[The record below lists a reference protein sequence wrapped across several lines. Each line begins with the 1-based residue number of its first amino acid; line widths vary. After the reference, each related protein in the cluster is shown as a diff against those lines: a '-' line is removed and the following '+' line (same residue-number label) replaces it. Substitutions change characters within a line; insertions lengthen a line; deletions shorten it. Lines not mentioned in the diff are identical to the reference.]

1 MGPPLAGAAATA
13 VATIE
18 QSRNNMGDKVIID
31 PLPDNWQ
38 GNRQGNGRTP
48 DELGIKAMV
57 SQMLD
62 EHGIDDVDRDRI
74 PVDGQQL
81 AWEQVQEIFNL
92 PAHVNAEDIA
102 AAPAAFSGLQQ
113 VLGKELSRR
122 DAIKLMAVGLV
133 TGLAFLQASCTPAPL
148 NLIDREEARLNWEEY
163 FKGNFRL
170 MTDAEKA
177 GTVARLERL
186 HELRTGDRPG
196 ISTQGAQP
204 GVLYG
209 YAFNISKCRGYMD
222 CVKACIEENNHDRS
236 TDMRYIRI
244 HEMAAGEFNM
254 EAGNDSFYH
263 EVPAAGHFY
272 VGTQC
277 FHCDNPPCVEVC
289 PVKATWKEEDG
300 IVVVDYDW
308 CIGCRYCQAA
318 CPYDGRRFNWKNPE
332 VPQAEIN
339 LNQHYLGNR
348 LRHKGVMEK
357 CTFCIQRSRN
367 GQLPACVEACPTGAR
382 IFGNLLDPHSEI
394 RWVLANKK
402 VFRLKEDLGT
412 EPKFW
417 YFMD

>member
-1 MGPPLAGAAATA
+1 
-13 VATIE
+13 
-18 QSRNNMGDKVIID
+18 MGDKVIID
-31 PLPDNWQ
+31 PLPRPEGTRWRS
-38 GNRQGNGRTP
+38 GLPTA
-48 DELGIKAMV
+48 DEMGIKSMV

-62 EHGIDDVDRDRI
+62 EHGINDVDRDRI
-74 PVDGQQL
+74 PEDGQPL
-81 AWEQVQEIFNL
+81 AWEQAQEIFNL
-92 PAHVNAEDIA
+92 PASVSAADIA

-113 VLGKELSRR
+113 MLDKELSRR

-133 TGLAFLQASCTPAPL
+133 TGLAFLQAACTPAPL
-148 NLIDREEARLNWEEY
+148 NLIDREKAQLNWEEY

-170 MTDAEKA
+170 MTDDEKA
-177 GTVARLERL
+177 GTVQRLERL
-186 HELRTGDRPG
+186 HELRTGDRPQM
-196 ISTQGAQP
+196 SAQEAHP
-204 GVLYG
+204 GVLFG

-244 HEMAAGEFNM
+244 HEMADGEFNM
-254 EAGNDSFYH
+254 ELGNDSFYH
-263 EVPAAGHFY
+263 QVPAAGHFY

-277 FHCDNPPCVEVC
+277 FHCDKPPCVEVC

-332 VPQAEIN
+332 IPQEEIN

-348 LRHKGVMEK
+348 LRQKGVMEK

-382 IFGNLLDPHSEI
+382 IFGNLLDPNSEI
-394 RWVLANKK
+394 RWILANKK

>member
-1 MGPPLAGAAATA
+1 
-13 VATIE
+13 
-18 QSRNNMGDKVIID
+18 MGDKVTID
-31 PLPDNWQ
+31 PLPDNWA
-38 GNRQGNGRTP
+38 GTGRNA
-48 DELGIKAMV
+48 EEIGIRAMV

-62 EHGIDDVDRDRI
+62 EHGITDVDRERI
-74 PVDGQQL
+74 PDDGQGL
-81 AWEQVQEIFNL
+81 TWAAAQEIFNL
-92 PAHVNAEDIA
+92 PSDVVESDVA

-113 VLGKELSRR
+113 LLDKQISRR
-122 DAIKLMAVGLV
+122 DAVKLMAVGLV
-133 TGLAFLQASCTPAPL
+133 TGLAFLQAACTPAPL
-148 NLIDREEARLNWEEY
+148 NLINREEARLNWEEY

-170 MTDAEKA
+170 MTDEEKA
-177 GTVARLERL
+177 QTVARLERL
-186 HELRTGDRPG
+186 HELRTGDRPN
-196 ISTQGAQP
+196 ISAQPARP

-222 CVKACIEENNHDRS
+222 CVTACVKENNLDRS

-244 HEMAAGEFNM
+244 HEMPAGEFNL
-254 EAGNDSFYH
+254 ELGHDSFYH

-277 FHCDNPPCVEVC
+277 FHCDNPPCVDVC

-318 CPYDGRRFNWKNPE
+318 CPYDGRRFNWKNPV
-332 VPQAEIN
+332 VPQEEIS
-339 LNQHYLGNR
+339 LTQHYLGNR

-367 GQLPACVEACPTGAR
+367 GRNPACVEACPTGAR
-382 IFGNLLDPHSEI
+382 IFGNLLDPNSEI